1 MHENEINELRGVWD
15 ELNER
20 ILEKKNAE
28 KAIKELREKAI
39 QILDS
44 IAETE
49 ADGELFLDTGEDD
62 PAEDATCLPAKLPTE
77 AEWRSSWIDWA
88 NKKPGII
95 FLDTG
100 EDDPWEGKSAEEL
113 YEDLLFRNPLLPKGH
128 FGTGKSAL
136 VERKWRNECDAL
148 IARRDEL
155 IKQNELEEQAIEE
168 LAEDEVENARLDK

>member
-1 MHENEINELRGVWD
+1 MHENEINELRGLWD
-15 ELNER
+15 DLNER

-39 QILDS
+39 QILDR

-88 NKKPGII
+88 G
-95 FLDTG
+95 
-100 EDDPWEGKSAEEL
+100 
-113 YEDLLFRNPLLPKGH
+113 RNPLLPKGH
-128 FGTGKSAL
+128 FGIGKSAL
-136 VERKWRNECDAL
+136 VDEWQRRGIDIEKAIRWSHGEWASSERSLDGVEWDVQR
-148 IARRDEL
+148 
-155 IKQNELEEQAIEE
+155 EEQAIEE
-168 LAEDEVENARLDK
+168 LAEEEVENDRLDK